1 MYTNKH
7 DNSYFVVD
15 TSSQCSCNF
24 LTQCVIFT
32 ENLSNFYFF
41 CVVQAFGW
49 FALGAYI
56 ADLVFAIIEF
66 RKSRISRSEVTTHQ
80 ETTVTTTSARY

>member
-1 MYTNKH
+1 
-7 DNSYFVVD
+7 
-15 TSSQCSCNF
+15 
-24 LTQCVIFT
+24 
-32 ENLSNFYFF
+32 
-41 CVVQAFGW
+41 
-49 FALGAYI
+49 LGAYI